1 VVCTDSQSV
10 LTFLEELSGLISLT
24 LDQLLKNNSDLK
36 VDPFW
41 DVKSSKKSPCIRFK
55 LSTKYPIEGF
65 DAYAHLIEK
74 INSKLLKS
82 NFDGVDKIL
91 MCNKENDKNQ
101 SNYGDSQARG
111 VEEVTI
117 LNPTWVFDSISD
129 YSIMSTA

>member
-1 VVCTDSQSV
+1 MVCTDSQSV

-24 LDQLLKNNSDLK
+24 SDQLLKNNSDLK
-36 VDPFW
+36 LDPFG
-41 DVKSSKKSPCIRFK
+41 DLKSSIKSPCIRLK
-55 LSTKYPIEGF
+55 MSIKYPIEGSN
-65 DAYAHLIEK
+65 AYACLIEK

-101 SNYGDSQARG
+101 SNRGDSQARG